1 MYPMSKKS
9 LAIRIALL
17 PVYIVLWVLG
27 GITYL
32 LSDFFEFIR
41 DCMDNLM
48 DKFMNWVNRLAP
60 LDSDKDKK
68 V

>member
-1 MYPMSKKS
+1 MSKKS

-17 PVYIVLWVLG
+17 PVWIVLWIVG

-32 LSDFFEFIR
+32 LSDFFEFIWG
-41 DCMDNLM
+41 CMDSLM
-48 DKFMNWVNRLAP
+48 DKFMSWVNRIAP

>member
-1 MYPMSKKS
+1 MYRMSKKS

-17 PVYIVLWVLG
+17 PVWIVLWVVG

-32 LSDFFEFIR
+32 LNDFFEFIW
-41 DCMDNLM
+41 DCMDSLM
-48 DKFMNWVNRLAP
+48 DKFMSWVNRIAP

>member
-1 MYPMSKKS
+1 MYRMSKKS

-17 PVYIVLWVLG
+17 PVWIVLWVVG

-32 LSDFFEFIR
+32 LSDFFEFIW
-41 DCMDNLM
+41 DCMDSLM
-48 DKFMNWVNRLAP
+48 DKFMNWVNRIAP

>member
-17 PVYIVLWVLG
+17 PVVIPLYLIGLIILLLNLLFEKLWDVVDV
-27 GITYL
+27 T
-32 LSDFFEFIR
+32 R
-41 DCMDNLM
+41 
-48 DKFMNWVNRLAP
+48 DKFMSWVNRIAP

>member
-17 PVYIVLWVLG
+17 PVWIVLWAVG

-32 LSDFFEFIR
+32 LSDFFEFIW
-41 DCMDNLM
+41 DYMDSLM
-48 DKFMNWVNRLAP
+48 GKFMRLVNRIAP

>member
-17 PVYIVLWVLG
+17 PVWLVLWVLG

-32 LSDFFEFIR
+32 LNDVFEFIW

-48 DKFMNWVNRLAP
+48 DKFMSWVNRIAP

>member
-1 MYPMSKKS
+1 MYLMSKKS

-17 PVYIVLWVLG
+17 PVYVVLWFFG
-27 GITYL
+27 GIALTAYYL
-32 LSDFFEFIR
+32 TEKLWNFLDK
-41 DCMDNLM
+41 LT
-48 DKFMNWVNRLAP
+48 DKFESWVHRIAP